1 MSEFYCGGNIDARN
15 EYYQTDEDRFE
26 EHEILTQ
33 TLDELIAA
41 SRDIDSNPQSPHTVD
56 KPLTVD
62 KDTLRISRLFKYFE
76 SDKSP
81 DRSWPIIEKSLEIKY
96 ELSKTSPTSETY
108 TIILG
113 TIIHQSGVTKDPILN
128 RYEIEYDGPE
138 RQSLV
143 STIEEP
149 NLIDAA
155 EPNYIRRPTTPYD
168 QMQLFE
174 QLQQFA
180 GLLAAE
186 ALDDSRA
193 S

>member
-1 MSEFYCGGNIDARN
+1 MSEFYCGGNIDARD
-15 EYYQTDEDRFE
+15 EYNQSIEERLE
-26 EHEILTQ
+26 EHVTLTDV
-33 TLDELIAA
+33 LDELTAA
-41 SRDIDSNPQSPHTVD
+41 SRDIDGSMPS
-56 KPLTVD
+56 PLTVD
-62 KDTLRISRLFKYFE
+62 KEKLRISRQFNYFE
-76 SDKSP
+76 SDKNP
-81 DRSWPIIEKSLEIKY
+81 GCLWPLVEKSLEIKY
-96 ELSKTSPTSETY
+96 ELSKTAPTSETY

-113 TIIHQSGVTKDPILN
+113 TIIHQSGVTKEPILN
-128 RYEIEYDGPE
+128 RYEIEYYGPK

-143 STIEEP
+143 TTIEEP

-186 ALDDSRA
+186 ALDDSHA